1 MPCYQVNT
9 VSVNFQAG
17 DLALLR
23 KAASVL
29 GLTVEDRG
37 TWRQLCRGG
46 VPIAVLESD
55 KARCATAEVA
65 TINKLRVEYSRQIV
79 GQAALKLGWQKVV
92 KSENKLLLRK
102 GV

>member
-1 MPCYQVNT
+1 
-9 VSVNFQAG
+9 
-17 DLALLR
+17 
-23 KAASVL
+23 
-29 GLTVEDRG
+29 
-37 TWRQLCRGG
+37 
-46 VPIAVLESD
+46 
-55 KARCATAEVA
+55 VA

>member
-9 VSVNFQAG
+9 VSVDLQAG
-17 DLALLR
+17 NLELLR
-23 KAASVL
+23 KTASAL

-37 TWRQLCRGG
+37 AWRQLCRGG

-65 TINKLRVEYSRQIV
+65 TINKLRVEYSRAIV
-79 GQAALKLGWQKVV
+79 NQAALKMGWQKVV